1 MLLISASENGQ
12 GGDSTQVAPSISGK
26 LRRRGDAKLGF
37 CDLKYGEIWCNGYP
51 HFGSTKKTQQTFGT
65 NWKTSCREFSLNFIP
80 KTSRN
85 CLKNKVTWFS
95 LCFPGFATCF

>member
-51 HFGSTKKTQQTFGT
+51 HFGSTKKTNKPLVLTGKQVAV
-65 NWKTSCREFSLNFIP
+65 NFPSTVSP
-80 KTSRN
+80 KPAA
-85 CLKNKVTWFS
+85 V
-95 LCFPGFATCF
+95 A